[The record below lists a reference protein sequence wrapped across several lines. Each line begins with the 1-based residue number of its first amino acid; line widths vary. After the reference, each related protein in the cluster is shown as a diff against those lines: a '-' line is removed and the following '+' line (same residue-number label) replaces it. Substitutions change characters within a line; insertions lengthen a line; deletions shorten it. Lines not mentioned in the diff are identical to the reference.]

1 MATRLDNAIN
11 LYLEAIRDG
20 NYVEAINKYAGDRY
34 TQHSTPVKDGKEGFI
49 EFFGDFVQRNP
60 DREIE
65 IVRGFEDGQYV
76 FLHAVQYL
84 NGGEL
89 RYVTADIFD
98 TDDKGRFIEHWDMI
112 TEWSSDTVSG
122 HTQVDGP
129 TELTDLDKTDQN
141 KALVD
146 RFLTVVLM
154 NGRWDTISDYVSTES
169 FVQHNPLI
177 DDGIDGLTAYVES
190 VAEQGDS
197 VVYEKVHKIV
207 GHGNFVA
214 AMSRLNLAGIDT
226 AAIDLFR
233 VADGRIVEHWDVME
247 EIMPQDQW
255 VNSGKF

>member
-1 MATRLDNAIN
+1 MATRLENAIN

-20 NYVEAINKYAGDRY
+20 NYVEAINKYAGERY

-49 EFFGDFVQRNP
+49 EFFADFVQRNP

-98 TDDKGRFIEHWDMI
+98 TDDSGRLIEHWDMI
-112 TEWSSDTVSG
+112 TEWSGDTVSG

-129 TELTDLDKTDQN
+129 TEPTDLDQTEQN
-141 KALVD
+141 KALVE
-146 RFLTVVLM
+146 RFLTSVLVNGDWDNVV
-154 NGRWDTISDYVSTES
+154 DYISTET

-177 DDGIDGLTAYVES
+177 GDGLEGLLAYVES
-190 VAEQGDS
+190 LGERGQFI
-197 VVYEKVHKIV
+197 VYEKVYKVV
-207 GHGNFVA
+207 GQGSFVA
-214 AMSRLNLAGIDT
+214 VMSRLNLAGIDT

-233 VADGRIVEHWDVME
+233 VEDGLIVEHWDVME
-247 EIMPQDQW
+247 EIMPPDQW